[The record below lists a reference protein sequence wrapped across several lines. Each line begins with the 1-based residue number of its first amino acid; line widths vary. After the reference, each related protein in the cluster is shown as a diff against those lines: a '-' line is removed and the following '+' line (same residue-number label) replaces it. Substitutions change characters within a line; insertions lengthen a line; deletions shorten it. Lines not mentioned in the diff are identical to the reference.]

1 MTFSEKYRDILPIPV
16 SKETIDAAV
25 EGMKHGGIMHIAGGK
40 GPHLLRDRKGNTA
53 YCGGPGLCEFCEEGV
68 PPSGDH
74 HAELVENIVLEH
86 YSEPL
91 PNIGGGENE

>member
-1 MTFSEKYRDILPIPV
+1 MSASENYRDILPIAV
-16 SKETIDAAV
+16 SKETIDSAV
-25 EGMKHGGIMHIAGGK
+25 EGMKHGGTMHIAGGK

-53 YCGGPGLCEFCEEGV
+53 YCGGPGLCEFCEEDV

-86 YSEPL
+86 YSEPISL
-91 PNIGGGENE
+91 G